1 MKKRSEAT
9 QTLHASCSKADP
21 QTNTQTDRGDY
32 NTLHSLVHS
41 VIIFTNRCVLCIRHI
56 IYQTHISQWMIRYC
70 IYASN
75 ADKTCSDRPSRQ
87 LIGVSGAG
95 MLQCTTAR
103 STYHTQTDRSCIY
116 YHTSPTC
123 SCTGIR
129 CASGCVVECR
139 ICNWEVAGSNLGRGY
154 FASRSTQPSIPP
166 KVYSAFHPSGVGN

>member
-1 MKKRSEAT
+1 VNAHFNMQINFLINSEIYVMKKRSEAT

-95 MLQCTTAR
+95 LLQCTTAR
-103 STYHTQTDRSCIY
+103 STYHTQTDHASTTTP
-116 YHTSPTC
+116 HLHAAAL
-123 SCTGIR
+123 
-129 CASGCVVECR
+129 ASGVL
-139 ICNWEVAGSNLGRGY
+139 VA
-154 FASRSTQPSIPP
+154 
-166 KVYSAFHPSGVGN
+166 VW